1 MANDRLKLA
10 GEKTKEEKIALA
22 HGFIAVAESGMDWT
36 PRFGFCGDEIIPVDL
51 NSHLYAFE
59 NMLFEAAL
67 DFEPEKAPFF
77 GEAAQNRKR
86 LMDEY
91 LKGKDG
97 LYYDYNFV
105 TGKRSEINCSAQFM
119 PFFAGLLNDKKVF
132 NRLIGGLLHKNG
144 VVSVEKT
151 DDRIAYQWGY
161 PNSWAPDNYLAYVAA
176 KACGE
181 EEKAKEIADKY
192 LNTVA
197 DAFEKTGRL
206 WEKYDGVHGGVATV
220 NEYDVPEMLGWT
232 AGVFEYFL
240 KGKTEN

>member
-1 MANDRLKLA
+1 
-10 GEKTKEEKIALA
+10 
-22 HGFIAVAESGMDWT
+22 
-36 PRFGFCGDEIIPVDL
+36 
-51 NSHLYAFE
+51 
-59 NMLFEAAL
+59 
-67 DFEPEKAPFF
+67 
-77 GEAAQNRKR
+77 
-86 LMDEY
+86 MDED
-91 LKGKDG
+91 LKDKDG

-132 NRLIGGLLHKNG
+132 NRLIDRLFMSYG
-144 VVSVEKT
+144 VVCVEKVPSDT
-151 DDRIAYQWGY
+151 VYQWGY

-232 AGVFEYFL
+232 AGDFEYFL
-240 KGKTEN
+240 KDKTED